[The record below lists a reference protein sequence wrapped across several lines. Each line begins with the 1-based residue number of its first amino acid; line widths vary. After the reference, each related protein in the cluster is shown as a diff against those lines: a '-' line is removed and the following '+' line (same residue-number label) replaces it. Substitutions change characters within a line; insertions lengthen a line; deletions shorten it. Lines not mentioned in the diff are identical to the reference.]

1 MPASPSRLVVAC
13 LVAGLAA
20 TGAGCASESDASG
33 GGGDRSVGAYLAAL
47 PAYDGDDPVVVSY
60 GDLARA
66 AEIAGIERPADV
78 SDDDAVVDYLMDIGG
93 QRQDEGETAR
103 VAVLVPEA
111 AQTASSAADQE
122 AFVEDVG
129 WSILELDAFGERY
142 TQPRPIA
149 VLDGDFDGGRL
160 DDALDEA
167 GEGLWVAGDP
177 DGEMHV
183 DDITPARPTGEALWL
198 GLDDD
203 RLTVGRE
210 EDDVTAAR
218 EADGG
223 DDTLAGDEALS
234 SMGAALDDRDV
245 YSAMLVSDP
254 GMSADL
260 AGRVLGSDAA
270 PDELAAELADLPR
283 CDGAMTGVA
292 VGVADD
298 GEPLLVVA
306 IAHADEASAEA
317 NVDTISE
324 VLTDGQ
330 TLSSARPW
338 SDVLTVESV
347 EAEGTVVV
355 ATARPAG
362 IILGQWR
369 QLVMSRDLPPC

>member
-338 SDVLTVESV
+338 SDVLAVESV